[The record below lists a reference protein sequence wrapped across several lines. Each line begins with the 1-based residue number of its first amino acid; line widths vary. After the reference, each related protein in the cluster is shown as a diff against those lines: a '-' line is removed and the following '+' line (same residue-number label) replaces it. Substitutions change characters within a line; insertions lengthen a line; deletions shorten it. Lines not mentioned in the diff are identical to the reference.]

1 MFPEPIL
8 VMGVPFHLFGVFSAL
23 SVFLGYVLIISE
35 MRRLGINADI
45 GSDFLLAFLLPAFLM
60 ARFVFIIFHWHLYVD
75 TPLDVLKL
83 WEGGLVLSGGLLGGA
98 AGVYTFCLIKQLPFA
113 RVADATA
120 PGLALGLAV
129 SRLGCWFAGC
139 CYGRPTDLPW
149 AVKFQNPHTLARPFD
164 VPLHPTQIYAF
175 LIGLAI
181 FTAVMQLRKRQTFQ
195 GEVMLACFMLISGA
209 RMFLDLFRGDVYAPM
224 FLLTLFI
231 CAFSL
236 ILYLNHKVKQR
247 KCNVRVRDWSF
258 LGLILAV
265 ALFSACRIIETDKL
279 TRGHNLVTGDV
290 NAIQKGVTTER
301 EVLKL
306 FGPPTKIRDTA
317 TGQELL
323 YEYAKSGGL
332 RWSLL
337 ISMGGSTQTKSL
349 IVWLDKNGVVEDYA
363 FKVT

>member
-8 VMGVPFHLFGVFSAL
+8 VMGVPFHLFGLFAAL
-23 SVFLGYVLIISE
+23 SIFLGYVLIVSE
-35 MRRLGINADI
+35 LRRLGINADI
-45 GSDFLLAFLLPAFLM
+45 GADLILAFLLPAFLM
-60 ARFVFIIFHWHLYVD
+60 ARFMFIISYWHLFAD

-98 AGVYTFCLIKQLPFA
+98 VGVYIFCLVKRLPFG
-113 RVADATA
+113 RVADAIA
-120 PGLALGLAV
+120 PGLALGLAA

-149 AVKFQNPHTLARPFD
+149 AVRFQNPHTLARPIN

-175 LIGLAI
+175 LIGLAVFAI
-181 FTAVMQLRKRQTFQ
+181 VMQLRERKTFQ
-195 GEVMLACFMLISGA
+195 GEVMLACLILISGA
-209 RMFLDLFRGDVYAPM
+209 RMFLDLFRGDVCAPV
-224 FLLTLFI
+224 FLPVLFI
-231 CAFSL
+231 YVFSL
-236 ILYLNHKVKQR
+236 ALYLKHKVKQR
-247 KCNVRVRDWSF
+247 RWTMRVRDWS
-258 LGLILAV
+258 LAGLIFAV
-265 ALFSACRIIETDKL
+265 ALFSACLVATDKL
-279 TRGHNLVTGDV
+279 TRGHNLVTSDV
-290 NAIQKGVTTER
+290 NAIQKGVTTEKD
-301 EVLKL
+301 VLKL

-332 RWSLL
+332 RWLAV
-337 ISMGGSTQTKSL
+337 IQIGGSTQTKSL